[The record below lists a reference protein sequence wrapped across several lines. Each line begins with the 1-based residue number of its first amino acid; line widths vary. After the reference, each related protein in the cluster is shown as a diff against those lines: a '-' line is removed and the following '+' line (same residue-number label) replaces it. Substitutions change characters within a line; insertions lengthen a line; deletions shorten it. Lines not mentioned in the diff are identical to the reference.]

1 MEEFIFVTFFKA
13 IPEMVH
19 MSSALYIV
27 ALVVFVLCAALQIW
41 LMRTGKPDIL
51 LPGSLLAGEVCAET
65 FFQAM
70 DGGDEKIFFAM
81 GFVFVAGF
89 LAGEIVTI
97 VYKIIR
103 NIQKLRRA
111 KV

>member
-1 MEEFIFVTFFKA
+1 MEEFIFVSFFKA
-13 IPEMVH
+13 IPDFVRL
-19 MSSALYIV
+19 SSALYIV
-27 ALVVFVLCAALQIW
+27 AAVVFVLCAALQIW

-51 LPGSLLAGEVCAET
+51 LPGSLLAGEICAET

-81 GFVFVAGF
+81 GFIFVAGF

-103 NIQKLRRA
+103 NIKKLRRA
-111 KV
+111 